1 VAVGAYELASFA
13 LAVLAIAVGSRRGW
27 REVETIGTAF
37 LVFYL
42 FPRFFDCWWDWMP
55 RWLFFLVIGA
65 LAVAMLLALRR
76 LRSTG
81 HRVPA

>member
-1 VAVGAYELASFA
+1 
-13 LAVLAIAVGSRRGW
+13 VLYLIA
-27 REVETIGTAF
+27 
-37 LVFYL
+37 
-42 FPRFFDCWWDWMP
+42 RFFDWWWDWMP

-65 LAVAMLLALRR
+65 LAVSMLLALRR

>member
-1 VAVGAYELASFA
+1 VEVAYQLASF
-13 LAVLAIAVGSRRGW
+13 VLAAAAIAIGSRRGW
-27 REVETIGTAF
+27 REVETVGTAV
-37 LVFYL
+37 LVLYL
-42 FPRFFDCWWDWMP
+42 FARFFDWWWDWMP

-65 LAVAMLLALRR
+65 LAVSMLLALRR